1 LKNSDKER
9 VTGDRLKPCSY
20 SKLITYHLVAALES
34 HQITRRAERDARGAD
49 CFKRSSDYLSEGDKT
64 NMPVKKYLKESI
76 KLGDKEL
83 TVETGRVAKQA
94 DGSVV
99 IRYGD
104 TMLLVAAVGAP
115 HTREGIDF
123 FPLTVE
129 YREANYAAGRIPGNY
144 FRREGRPTEK
154 ETLTS
159 RLIDRPCRPLFTE
172 GYKNETQVIA
182 SVISADPDNNPDV
195 IAITGASCA
204 LYLSDIPFP
213 NPIAGVRVGLID
225 GRYIINPTYDETR
238 ESRLNLIVAGTE
250 EAIVMVEA
258 GASEVSEEIMVE
270 ALMLAHKEINRLC
283 RWQRELYKAL
293 DIQKRAVEA
302 PALNEEMLGEIER
315 NYSDRLRASLD
326 TTQQEKRASYAA
338 VDALKKEVVDSYPE
352 DQPEKRQM
360 AKKIFDHLKE
370 TIFRDDIL
378 NKRRRPDGRRFS
390 EIRPITCEVGWLPRV
405 HGSAL
410 FTRGE
415 TQALVTTTLGTKDDE
430 QFMDDLEKGEV
441 KRRFLLHYNFPHY
454 SVGEVG
460 RFGSSSRREIGHG
473 ALARRSI
480 EGVLPDESQFPYTI
494 RIVSDITESN
504 GSSSMASICGGIL
517 SLMDAGVPLKA
528 PVAGVAMG
536 LVMEGNKYAILSD
549 IAGAEDHYGDMDF
562 KVAGTREGITALQM
576 DIKISG
582 INASILAEAL
592 EQAKKG
598 RLHILDAMEKT
609 IAEPREDIAPY
620 APRII
625 QIKINPDKI
634 REVIG
639 PGGKIIRALVEE
651 TGAKIDVEDDGTI
664 SIASA
669 DGAAAQAAID
679 RIRGITAEAEI
690 GQTYLGT
697 VSRIVDFGAFVE
709 IFPGTDGLLHIS
721 EIADRRVKDVR
732 DELKEGQQ
740 IMVKCIGKEGNK
752 IKLSRKAI
760 LRDEQQKAEAAGA
773 GDGE

>member
-1 LKNSDKER
+1 
-9 VTGDRLKPCSY
+9 
-20 SKLITYHLVAALES
+20 
-34 HQITRRAERDARGAD
+34 
-49 CFKRSSDYLSEGDKT
+49 
-64 NMPVKKYLKESI
+64 MPAKKYLKESI

-104 TMLLVAAVGAP
+104 TMLLVAAVSAS
-115 HTREGIDF
+115 TQREGIDF

-129 YREANYAAGRIPGNY
+129 YRESQFAAGRIPGNY
-144 FRREGRPTEK
+144 FRREGRPNEK
-154 ETLTS
+154 EVLTS
-159 RLIDRPCRPLFTE
+159 RLIDRPCRPLFAE
-172 GYKNETQVIA
+172 GYRNETQVIA

-204 LYLSDIPFP
+204 LYLSDIPFM

-225 GRYIINPTYDETR
+225 GRYIINPTYDEVR

-258 GASEVSEEIMVE
+258 GAEQVSEEIMVE

-283 RWQRELYKAL
+283 RWQNELYKAL
-293 DIQKRAVEA
+293 EIQKREVVPPE
-302 PALNEEMLGEIER
+302 LNEEMLGEIQR
-315 NYSDRLRASLD
+315 NYSERLRAALD
-326 TTQQEKRASYAA
+326 TTNQEKRLSYSA
-338 VDALKKEVVDSYPE
+338 VDALKKEVVEAYPE
-352 DQPEKRQM
+352 DQLALRQM
-360 AKKIFDHLKE
+360 AKTIFDHLKE
-370 TIFRDDIL
+370 KIFREDIL
-378 NKRRRPDGRRFS
+378 DKRRRPDGRRFS

-415 TQALVTTTLGTKDDE
+415 TQALVTTTLGTKEDE
-430 QFMDDLEKGEV
+430 QYMDDLEKGEV

-473 ALARRSI
+473 ALARRAI
-480 EGVLPDESQFPYTI
+480 EAVLPEDSVFPYTI

-504 GSSSMASICGGIL
+504 GSSSMASVCGGIL

-562 KVAGTREGITALQM
+562 KVTGTREGITALQM
-576 DIKISG
+576 DIKIAG
-582 INASILAEAL
+582 INAQIMAEAL

-598 RLHILDAMEKT
+598 RLYILDVMAK
-609 IAEPREDIAPY
+609 ALPEPRAEISSI

-634 REVIG
+634 RDVIG
-639 PGGKIIRALVEE
+639 PGGKIIRSLVEE
-651 TGAKIDVEDDGTI
+651 TGAKIDVSDDGTI
-664 SIASA
+664 SIATAS
-669 DGAAAQAAID
+669 GEAAEAAIA
-679 RIRGITAEAEI
+679 RIRAITAEAEV
-690 GQTYLGT
+690 GQSYLGT

-740 IMVKCIGKEGNK
+740 ILVKCIGKEGNK
-752 IKLSRKAI
+752 IKLSRKAV
-760 LRDEQQKAEAAGA
+760 LRDEGHKAEAASA
-773 GDGE
+773 SDSD

>member
-1 LKNSDKER
+1 
-9 VTGDRLKPCSY
+9 
-20 SKLITYHLVAALES
+20 
-34 HQITRRAERDARGAD
+34 
-49 CFKRSSDYLSEGDKT
+49 
-64 NMPVKKYLKESI
+64 MPVKKYLKESI

-99 IRYGD
+99 VRYGD
-104 TMLLVAAVGAP
+104 TMLLVAAVAAS
-115 HTREGIDF
+115 TQREGIDF

-129 YREANYAAGRIPGNY
+129 YRESQFAAGRIPGNY
-144 FRREGRPTEK
+144 FRREGRPNEK
-154 ETLTS
+154 EVLTS
-159 RLIDRPCRPLFTE
+159 RLIDRPCRPLFAE
-172 GYKNETQVIA
+172 GFRNETQVIA

-204 LYLSDIPFP
+204 LYLSDIPFM

-225 GRYIINPTYDETR
+225 GRYIINPTYDEVR

-258 GASEVSEEIMVE
+258 GAEEVSEEIMVE

-283 RWQRELYKAL
+283 RWQNELYKAL
-293 DIQKRAVEA
+293 EIQKREVVPPE
-302 PALNEEMLGEIER
+302 LNEEMLGEIQR
-315 NYSDRLRASLD
+315 NYSERLRAALD
-326 TTQQEKRASYAA
+326 TTNQEKRTSYSA
-338 VDALKKEVVDSYPE
+338 VDALKKEVVESYPE
-352 DQPEKRQM
+352 DQPALRQM
-360 AKKIFDHLKE
+360 AKTIFDHLKE
-370 TIFRDDIL
+370 KIFREDIL
-378 NKRRRPDGRRFS
+378 DKRRRPDGRRFS

-415 TQALVTTTLGTKDDE
+415 TQALVTTTLGTKEDE
-430 QFMDDLEKGEV
+430 QYMDDLEKGEV

-473 ALARRSI
+473 ALARRAI
-480 EGVLPDESQFPYTI
+480 EAVLPDDADFPYTI

-504 GSSSMASICGGIL
+504 GSSSMASVCGGIL

-562 KVAGTREGITALQM
+562 KVTGTREGITALQM
-576 DIKISG
+576 DIKIAG
-582 INASILAEAL
+582 INAQIMAEAL

-598 RLHILDAMEKT
+598 RLYILDVMAK
-609 IAEPREDIAPY
+609 ALPEPRTEIAPY

-634 REVIG
+634 RDVIG
-639 PGGKIIRALVEE
+639 PGGKIIRSLVEE
-651 TGAKIDVEDDGTI
+651 TGAKIDVSDDGTI
-664 SIASA
+664 SIATAS
-669 DGAAAQAAID
+669 GEAAEAAVA
-679 RIRGITAEAEI
+679 RIRGLTAEAEM
-690 GQTYLGT
+690 GQSYLGT

-740 IMVKCIGKEGNK
+740 ILVKCIGKEGNK
-752 IKLSRKAI
+752 IKLSRKAV
-760 LRDEQQKAEAAGA
+760 LRDEGHKAEAASTS
-773 GDGE
+773 DSD

>member
-1 LKNSDKER
+1 
-9 VTGDRLKPCSY
+9 
-20 SKLITYHLVAALES
+20 
-34 HQITRRAERDARGAD
+34 
-49 CFKRSSDYLSEGDKT
+49 
-64 NMPVKKYLKESI
+64 MPVKKYLKETI
-76 KLGDKEL
+76 KLGGRDL

-99 IRYGD
+99 VRYGD

-115 HTREGIDF
+115 SPREGIDF

-129 YREANYAAGRIPGNY
+129 YREHNYAAGRIPGNY
-144 FRREGRPTEK
+144 FRREGRPGEK
-154 ETLTS
+154 EVLTC

-172 GYKNETQVIA
+172 GYRNETQIIA
-182 SVISADPDNNPDV
+182 SVISADQENDPDV
-195 IAITGASCA
+195 IAITGASLA
-204 LYLSDIPFP
+204 LYLSDIPFET
-213 NPIAGVRVGLID
+213 PIAGVRVGLIE
-225 GRYIINPTYDETR
+225 GRYIINPTYDEVR

-258 GASEVSEEIMVE
+258 GAKEVSEEIMVE

-283 RWQRELYKAL
+283 RWQKELYKAMG
-293 DIQKRAVEA
+293 IEKRPVTP

-315 NYSDRLRASLD
+315 NYSEKMRAALD
-326 TTQQEKRASYAA
+326 TESQGKQASYASID
-338 VDALKKEVVDSYPE
+338 VLKKEVVEAHPE
-352 DQPEKRQM
+352 DAPEQRQM

-370 TIFRDDIL
+370 KIFRDDIL

-390 EIRPITCEVGWLPRV
+390 EIRPIECEVGWLPRT

-415 TQALVTTTLGTKDDE
+415 TQAMVTSTLGTKADE
-430 QFMDDLEKGEV
+430 QFMDDLESGEI

-460 RFGSSSRREIGHG
+460 RFGSTSRREIGHG
-473 ALARRSI
+473 ALARRAL
-480 EGVLPDESQFPYTI
+480 EPVLPSEEDFPYSL

-504 GSSSMASICGGIL
+504 GSSSMASICGGSL
-517 SLMDAGVPLKA
+517 SMMDAGVPIKK

-562 KVAGTREGITALQM
+562 KVAGTADGITALQM
-576 DIKISG
+576 DIKIGG
-582 INASILAEAL
+582 INAMIMQEAL
-592 EQAKKG
+592 EQARKG
-598 RLHILDAMEKT
+598 RLHILGIMEQSLS
-609 IAEPREDIAPY
+609 AAREDLSPY

-625 QIKINPDKI
+625 TIKINPDKI
-634 REVIG
+634 RDVIG
-639 PGGKIIRALVEE
+639 PGGKIIRSIVEE
-651 TGAKIDVEDDGTI
+651 TGAKIDVEDDGTVF
-664 SIASA
+664 IASA
-669 DGAAAQAAID
+669 DEQAAQAAVA
-679 RIRGITAEAEI
+679 RIRGLTAEADI
-690 GQTYLGT
+690 GATYVGT

-721 EIADRRVKDVR
+721 EIANHRVRDVR

-740 IMVKCIGKEGNK
+740 IVVKCIGKEGNK
-752 IKLSRKAI
+752 IKLSRKAV
-760 LRDEQQKAEAAGA
+760 LRDEKGNDGAE
-773 GDGE
+773 GDNDQ

>member
-1 LKNSDKER
+1 
-9 VTGDRLKPCSY
+9 
-20 SKLITYHLVAALES
+20 
-34 HQITRRAERDARGAD
+34 
-49 CFKRSSDYLSEGDKT
+49 
-64 NMPVKKYLKESI
+64 MPVKKYLKESI

-99 IRYGD
+99 VRYGD
-104 TMLLVAAVGAP
+104 TMLLVAAVSS
-115 HTREGIDF
+115 TTQREGIDF

-129 YREANYAAGRIPGNY
+129 YRESQFAAGRIPGNY
-144 FRREGRPTEK
+144 FRREGRPNEK
-154 ETLTS
+154 EVLTS
-159 RLIDRPCRPLFTE
+159 RLIDRPCRPLFAE
-172 GYKNETQVIA
+172 GYRNETQVIA

-204 LYLSDIPFP
+204 LYLSDIPFM

-225 GRYIINPTYDETR
+225 GRYIINPTYDEVR

-258 GASEVSEEIMVE
+258 GAQEVSEEIMVE

-283 RWQRELYKAL
+283 RWQNELYKAL
-293 DIQKRAVEA
+293 EIQKREVVQPE
-302 PALNEEMLGEIER
+302 LNEEMLGEIQR
-315 NYSDRLRASLD
+315 NYSERLRSALD
-326 TTQQEKRASYAA
+326 TTNQEKRLSYAA
-338 VDALKKEVVDSYPE
+338 VDALKKEVVESYPE
-352 DQPEKRQM
+352 DQLALRQM
-360 AKKIFDHLKE
+360 AKTIFDHLKE
-370 TIFRDDIL
+370 KIFREDIL
-378 NKRRRPDGRRFS
+378 DKRRRPDGRRFS

-415 TQALVTTTLGTKDDE
+415 TQALVTTTLGTKEDE
-430 QFMDDLEKGEV
+430 QYMDDLEKGEV

-473 ALARRSI
+473 ALARRAI
-480 EGVLPDESQFPYTI
+480 ESVLPDDSVFPYTI

-504 GSSSMASICGGIL
+504 GSSSMASVCGGIL

-562 KVAGTREGITALQM
+562 KVTGTREGITALQM
-576 DIKISG
+576 DIKIAG
-582 INASILAEAL
+582 INAQIMAEAL

-598 RLHILDAMEKT
+598 RLYILDVMAK
-609 IAEPREDIAPY
+609 ALPEPRTEIAPY

-634 REVIG
+634 RDVIG
-639 PGGKIIRALVEE
+639 PGGKIIRSLVEE
-651 TGAKIDVEDDGTI
+651 TGAKIDVSDDGTI
-664 SIASA
+664 SIATAS
-669 DGAAAQAAID
+669 GEAAEAAVA
-679 RIRGITAEAEI
+679 RIRGLTAEAEV
-690 GQTYLGT
+690 GQSYLGT

-740 IMVKCIGKEGNK
+740 ILVKCIGKEGNK
-752 IKLSRKAI
+752 IKLSRKAV
-760 LRDEQQKAEAAGA
+760 LRDEGHKAEAASA
-773 GDGE
+773 SDSD